1 MTVLDLDEVAPA
13 PPHPRRRGW
22 LVALTGLLTI
32 ALVIAGTAMWQRR
45 QVEEPLLTPDWEA
58 PPSEVVWTMS
68 PTASATDD
76 DMFTYLMPVS
86 PDHALVFY
94 SGLTAW
100 AALPTDTALAL
111 LDLRTGQRLWERAL
125 DGRQSYPLAAR
136 PGEYIVEIV
145 VSTSPSGSAAVRT
158 TDWTTGAELSRLD
171 DVDPASFQGFG
182 GRILPPDVDTL
193 ALSHDDRVGLHRVLE
208 LDDPVWEA
216 DDASRVLAVTDDI
229 VVTARAAY
237 DRATGS
243 VQEWDSLPAGQSWV
257 QGVGDG
263 LVESRTDGAVVRWET
278 SHGRALCTRTGAS
291 LLFATDG
298 VVAVSTETGRW
309 PESQL
314 LLLDPTT
321 GAPLPGSEPIHLP
334 ADACAQAL
342 PHTDLFMT
350 TAPDGVS
357 LHSLTTGRVL
367 TTIASPG
374 STDGWLG
381 LSGQGR
387 ETLYLDIQGDLGAYD
402 IATGRELW
410 RTTDAATYTI
420 IGSHLLEV
428 STTGDGRLTALR

>member
-136 PGEYIVEIV
+136 PGKYIVEIV

-171 DVDPASFQGFG
+171 DVDPASFQGLG

-278 SHGRALCTRTGAS
+278 SHGRALWTRTGAS
-291 LLFATDG
+291 L
-298 VVAVSTETGRW
+298 
-309 PESQL
+309 
-314 LLLDPTT
+314 
-321 GAPLPGSEPIHLP
+321 PLPGSEPIHLP
-334 ADACAQAL
+334 ADAWAQAL

>member
-136 PGEYIVEIV
+136 PGKYIVEIV

-171 DVDPASFQGFG
+171 DVDPASFQGLG

-229 VVTARAAY
+229 VVTARASQSPVRHGRGRRRQHR
-237 DRATGS
+237 DRTVAREPAAPPRPDHRSPPARLGTHPPAGGRLGPGAAPHRPLH
-243 VQEWDSLPAGQSWV
+243 DHGPGRRLPA
-257 QGVGDG
+257 
-263 LVESRTDGAVVRWET
+263 
-278 SHGRALCTRTGAS
+278 
-291 LLFATDG
+291 
-298 VVAVSTETGRW
+298 
-309 PESQL
+309 
-314 LLLDPTT
+314 
-321 GAPLPGSEPIHLP
+321 
-334 ADACAQAL
+334 
-342 PHTDLFMT
+342 
-350 TAPDGVS
+350 
-357 LHSLTTGRVL
+357 
-367 TTIASPG
+367 
-374 STDGWLG
+374 
-381 LSGQGR
+381 
-387 ETLYLDIQGDLGAYD
+387 
-402 IATGRELW
+402 
-410 RTTDAATYTI
+410 
-420 IGSHLLEV
+420 
-428 STTGDGRLTALR
+428 

>member
-111 LDLRTGQRLWERAL
+111 LDLRTGQRLWERDL
-125 DGRQSYPLAAR
+125 DGRQSYPLAVR
-136 PGEYIVEIV
+136 PGKYIVEIV

-263 LVESRTDGAVVRWET
+263 LVESRTDGTVVRWDT
-278 SHGRALCTRTGAS
+278 SHGRALWTRTGAS

-298 VVAVSTETGRW
+298 VVAVST
-309 PESQL
+309 
-314 LLLDPTT
+314 
-321 GAPLPGSEPIHLP
+321 
-334 ADACAQAL
+334 
-342 PHTDLFMT
+342 
-350 TAPDGVS
+350 
-357 LHSLTTGRVL
+357 
-367 TTIASPG
+367 
-374 STDGWLG
+374 
-381 LSGQGR
+381 
-387 ETLYLDIQGDLGAYD
+387 
-402 IATGRELW
+402 
-410 RTTDAATYTI
+410 
-420 IGSHLLEV
+420 
-428 STTGDGRLTALR
+428 

>member
-136 PGEYIVEIV
+136 PGKYIVEIV

-171 DVDPASFQGFG
+171 DVDPASFQGLG

-278 SHGRALCTRTGAS
+278 SHGRALWTRTGAS
-291 LLFATDG
+291 
-298 VVAVSTETGRW
+298 
-309 PESQL
+309 P
-314 LLLDPTT
+314 
-321 GAPLPGSEPIHLP
+321 PLPGSEPIHLP
-334 ADACAQAL
+334 ADAWAQAL